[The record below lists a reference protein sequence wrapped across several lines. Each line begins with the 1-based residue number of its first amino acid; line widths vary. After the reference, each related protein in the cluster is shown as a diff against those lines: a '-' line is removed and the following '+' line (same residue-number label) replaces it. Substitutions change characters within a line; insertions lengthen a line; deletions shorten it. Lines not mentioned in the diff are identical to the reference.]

1 MWNVTK
7 KDIER
12 IRTIDKEKMAATL
25 AITILVAK
33 GYCDGC
39 KYHKHCQSDY
49 RFELPIDAICTI
61 IKYKIIK
68 ILHEGEE

>member
-1 MWNVTK
+1 
-7 KDIER
+7 
-12 IRTIDKEKMAATL
+12 MAETL
-25 AITILVAK
+25 AITISVADE
-33 GYCDGC
+33 YCDEC
-39 KYHKHCQSDY
+39 KYLSRCQSDY